1 MVKLILEK
9 TKKWFLKQFLYGR
22 VYLWLKP
29 RLGGI
34 ILALLIIF
42 LIFYAHSEYLK
53 YVEFKDKSSTGYIG
67 LSFVIKNSLILLV
80 ALIYFYFYS
89 SLNRTKKGIE
99 TSEKKVDKKSD
110 RVDSLDYFL
119 NDDEINR
126 KD

>member
-1 MVKLILEK
+1 M
-9 TKKWFLKQFLYGR
+9 KWFLKQFLYGQ

-42 LIFYAHSEYLK
+42 LIFYAHSEYLQ

-67 LSFVIKNSLILLV
+67 LSFIIKNSLILLV

-99 TSEKKVDKKSD
+99 TSEKKIDKKSD

>member
-1 MVKLILEK
+1 MLKLI
-9 TKKWFLKQFLYGR
+9 FKQFLYGR

-34 ILALLIIF
+34 FLTLIIIF

-53 YVEFKDKSSTGYIG
+53 YIEFKEKTSSEFIG
-67 LSFVIKNSLILLV
+67 LSFIIKNLLIILV
-80 ALIYFYFYS
+80 AFVYFYFYS
-89 SLNRTKKGIE
+89 SLNRAKKNIE
-99 TSEKKVDKKSD
+99 TIKNKIEKQND

-119 NDDEINR
+119 NDDEINK

>member
-1 MVKLILEK
+1 M
-9 TKKWFLKQFLYGR
+9 KWFLKQFLYGQ

-67 LSFVIKNSLILLV
+67 LSFIIKNSLILFKKQFHCYK
-80 ALIYFYFYS
+80 ALTTVVTNFLFLAPKLPPS
-89 SLNRTKKGIE
+89 SVVQGG
-99 TSEKKVDKKSD
+99 S
-110 RVDSLDYFL
+110 
-119 NDDEINR
+119 
-126 KD
+126 

>member
-1 MVKLILEK
+1 M
-9 TKKWFLKQFLYGR
+9 KWFLKQFLYGR

-67 LSFVIKNSLILLV
+67 LSFIIKNLLIILV
-80 ALIYFYFYS
+80 AFVYFYFYS
-89 SLNRTKKGIE
+89 SLNKAKKSIE
-99 TSEKKVDKKSD
+99 TIKNKIEKQDD

-119 NDDEINR
+119 NDDEINK